1 MNTEPQTEWWRRL
14 PRPICGRLSLWA
26 LAAAAAVVVLPVSMA
41 VSLEFLGVI
50 AVIRIGSFITGLY
63 AGGIMSIAS
72 FVIGLIG
79 LIRRESPRWPAVTGF
94 LLSVIPAFGG
104 ICLLCRAPW

>member
-1 MNTEPQTEWWRRL
+1 
-14 PRPICGRLSLWA
+14 LWA

-50 AVIRIGSFITGLY
+50 AVIRIGSFIIGLY

-72 FVIGLIG
+72 FLIAFIGLVRG
-79 LIRRESPRWPAVTGF
+79 ESPRWPAVTG
-94 LLSVIPAFGG
+94 LALSVLPALGG
-104 ICLLCRAPW
+104 IYLLCGAPW